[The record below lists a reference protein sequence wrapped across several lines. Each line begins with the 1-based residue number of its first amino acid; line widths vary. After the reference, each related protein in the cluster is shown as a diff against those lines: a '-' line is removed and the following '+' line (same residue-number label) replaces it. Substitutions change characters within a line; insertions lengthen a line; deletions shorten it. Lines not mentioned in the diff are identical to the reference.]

1 MISSDNNNVGYSS
14 DELSNVFN
22 DITRLSAPTV
32 LDESKETET
41 DLIVMNRLD
50 PYARD
55 MRKSVA

>member
-41 DLIVMNRLD
+41 DLIFKKRLD
-50 PYARD
+50 PYAID
-55 MRKSVA
+55 TRKSVA